1 MWFRELTRFDASW
14 YAAIFFMAVIIG
26 SPASSVAQND
36 HREVTN
42 QIAEH
47 LRFGEFSKAIELA
60 DSLPAEIADQQ
71 HAKVAAS
78 QAKFGAT
85 DSAVK
90 SLERIGNDMIR
101 FKALSQQVFRSESS
115 GFSSP
120 ASGGTSGNGSATDG
134 GANGNNS
141 GSARGGVTAN
151 DFQPLINLIRSTID
165 PDSWDDSSGDVTLQ
179 AYPAGVYVDSTG
191 TLKKLN
197 IDAKRSLKKLGVR
210 SAKDSGNRLVSKTS
224 QLRKVSL
231 NQLEKQAQLLAAQ
244 GKPLDEAILNLA
256 GIYEIEYLMLLP
268 ETNDV
273 VIAGPAGDWQLDN
286 DGHAVNIET
295 GKPVLQLDDLVVCL
309 RNSQQGARGNN
320 GKFGCSITP
329 RQQNLVETQQFLATS
344 QLRGKAW
351 RTKLQ
356 QTLGQQD
363 IEVFGIDPATH
374 AGRVLVEADYRMKLV
389 AMGLEQSIPEIPSYL
404 SRLTVGPNGEV
415 APMDVV
421 RWWFTMNYDALTTDE
436 DRQVFTLDGTG
447 VKVLSENEFIDQQ
460 GERVHTGKSDANTAG
475 FARDFTTH
483 FDKIADEYPVYRRL
497 KNLFDLSIVSTIIRS
512 QGLDRRADWNL
523 TYFGNDPQFSDFV
536 YQPPTE
542 SVPHQVDSVMNH
554 RVISRRK
561 KSSTVKHT
569 LVGVSG
575 GITFD
580 AVQVINSKA
589 KVADELS
596 NFKNTQQTAR
606 QAKNAK
612 NGSGK
617 WWWD

>member
-1 MWFRELTRFDASW
+1 MWFRELARFNASC
-14 YAAIFFMAVIIG
+14 YAVIFFITAIVG
-26 SPASSVAQND
+26 LSASSVAQSD
-36 HREVTN
+36 HGDVTR

-60 DSLPAEIADQQ
+60 DSLPSEIADQQ

-78 QAKFGAT
+78 QAEFGAT
-85 DSAVK
+85 SSAVK
-90 SLERIGNDMIR
+90 SLERIGSDMIR
-101 FKALSQQVFRSESS
+101 FKALSQQFARPDNF
-115 GFSSP
+115 GFNSTGG
-120 ASGGTSGNGSATDG
+120 SGGSGLGSGAGVDANNANSNGAL
-134 GANGNNS
+134 
-141 GSARGGVTAN
+141 GGVTAN

-165 PDSWDDSSGDVTLQ
+165 PDSWDDANGDGTVQ

-197 IDAKRSLKKLGVR
+197 VDANRSLKRLGVR
-210 SAKDSGNRLVSKTS
+210 SAKDSGNRLVSKPS

-256 GIYEIEYLMLLP
+256 GMYEIEYLMLLP
-268 ETNDV
+268 ESNDV

-286 DGHAVNIET
+286 DGHAVNVET

-309 RNSQQGARGNN
+309 RNSQRGSLGNN

-329 RQQNLVETQQFLATS
+329 RKQNLLDTQQFLATS

-404 SRLTVGPNGEV
+404 SRLDVGPNGEV

-436 DRQVFTLDGTG
+436 DRQVFTFGGTG

-460 GERVHTGKSDANTAG
+460 GERVHTGQSDANTAG
-475 FARDFTTH
+475 FARDFTKH
-483 FDKIADEYPVYRRL
+483 FDKIATEYPVYRRL

-523 TYFGNDPQFSDFV
+523 TYFGNDPQFADFV

-589 KVADELS
+589 KVADDSSEI
-596 NFKNTQQTAR
+596 KQTQLTAR
-606 QAKNAK
+606 QSESTN
-612 NGSGK
+612 NSSSK